1 MIARPG
7 GTAVPTRRALFAVWV
22 AAAAAFVVLVSVAQR
37 LEGPLDDPD
46 QAEQRVGFVDEGSLP
61 RPAPMVTDGMPAG
74 GRPTVVLF
82 LRPAGAAA
90 QCRDVS
96 RRVSSAAGLVVV
108 LAGPASCVGIPAV
121 LVDPVGRTAVAYG
134 MRSPANGG
142 PPVGYAVVDAETRIR
157 YRTLDP
163 DPAAHGPEITTIL
176 GAL

>member
-1 MIARPG
+1 
-7 GTAVPTRRALFAVWV
+7 
-22 AAAAAFVVLVSVAQR
+22 
-37 LEGPLDDPD
+37 
-46 QAEQRVGFVDEGSLP
+46 
-61 RPAPMVTDGMPAG
+61 MPAG

-82 LRPAGAAA
+82 LRPDGAAA

-121 LVDPVGRTAVAYG
+121 LVDPEGRTAVAYG
-134 MRSPANGG
+134 MRSPADGG

-163 DPAAHGPEITTIL
+163 DPAAHGREITTIL